1 MYTRI
6 LVPLDGS
13 PLAEAALPLAARLIQ
28 ASGGTLVLAR
38 IVNVNPELSPYF
50 AVPVGSA
57 PQLTYDV
64 INDTKAYLKQ
74 VQEHNTNLR
83 GIPIETNVYLG
94 MTAPAL
100 LEAITETQADMIV
113 MCSHGR
119 TGFARWT
126 LGSVAQH
133 IARHS
138 PVPVLVLHE
147 GKPLLP
153 EAIARRG
160 TPLRALVT
168 LDGSRLA
175 EEVLPHAV
183 AVVTALTGEI
193 GGELHLTSVV
203 NPFDLE
209 VAGITEPI
217 AVGTARRYLDGVV
230 ERLHADTATAH
241 LRITSDVAVSRD
253 VAGYLIGTVLES
265 EEDKET
271 AKPSE
276 LTRASGD
283 AHGTYDLVAM
293 ATHGRSG
300 YALWAVGS
308 VTERMLHSIRLPLL
322 IVRPKSIPKEISKPG
337 EATLHESRELQE
349 EISTW
354 PGLL

>member
-64 INDTKAYLKQ
+64 INDAKAYLEQ
-74 VQEHNTNLR
+74 MRERTSLQ
-83 GIPIETNVYLG
+83 GIPIETNVFLG
-94 MTAPAL
+94 MTSPAL
-100 LEAITETQADMIV
+100 LSAITETQADMIV
-113 MCSHGR
+113 ICSHSR
-119 TGFARWT
+119 TGYARWT

-147 GKPLLP
+147 DKPLLP
-153 EAIARRG
+153 IAIAQRG

-168 LDGSRLA
+168 LDGSRLS

-183 AVVTALTGEI
+183 AVLTALSGEN

-209 VAGITEPI
+209 VAGITESI
-217 AVGTARRYLDGVV
+217 AAEAAKRYLDGVV
-230 ERLHADTATAH
+230 ERLHAGTAAAH

-265 EEDKET
+265 EEVRDT
-271 AKPSE
+271 AKPPESPSA
-276 LTRASGD
+276 RAEGRQ
-283 AHGTYDLVAM
+283 TYDFMAM

-300 YALWAVGS
+300 FALWAVGS
-308 VTERMLHSIRLPLL
+308 VTERVLHSIRLPLL
-322 IVRPKSIPKEISKPG
+322 IVRPKSIPKDVTKPG
-337 EATLHESRELQE
+337 EATIRETRELQE
-349 EISTW
+349 EISSW